1 MVFKKK
7 NIETETT
14 EEVKTVET
22 VKEEKPKDEKKV
34 IGTIWGTAVKQG
46 QGFIKTKV
54 YRGTIPMYILP
65 DELRQYLQNKGFWTN
80 VWEKSKEW
88 LEKHHADMDKI
99 NELKKFISDRY
110 H

>member
-1 MVFKKK
+1 MGFKKK
-7 NIETETT
+7 NIETGKT
-14 EEVKTVET
+14 EEVQNVELPETPKT
-22 VKEEKPKDEKKV
+22 KV
-34 IGTIWGTAVKQG
+34 IGTIWGTVVKQG

-65 DELRQYLQNKGFWTN
+65 DGLRQYLQNKGFWTN
-80 VWEKSKEW
+80 VWEKSKER

>member
-1 MVFKKK
+1 MGFKKK
-7 NIETETT
+7 NIETGKT
-14 EEVKTVET
+14 EEVQNVELPET
-22 VKEEKPKDEKKV
+22 PKAKV
-34 IGTIWGTAVKQG
+34 IGTIGGTVVKQG

>member
-1 MVFKKK
+1 MGFKKK
-7 NIETETT
+7 NIETGKT
-14 EEVKTVET
+14 EEVQNVELPETPKT
-22 VKEEKPKDEKKV
+22 KV
-34 IGTIWGTAVKQG
+34 IGTIGGTVVKQG

-65 DELRQYLQNKGFWTN
+65 NELRQYLQNKGFWTN
-80 VWEKSKEW
+80 VWEKSKER

>member
-1 MVFKKK
+1 
-7 NIETETT
+7 
-14 EEVKTVET
+14 
-22 VKEEKPKDEKKV
+22 
-34 IGTIWGTAVKQG
+34 
-46 QGFIKTKV
+46 
-54 YRGTIPMYILP
+54 MYILP